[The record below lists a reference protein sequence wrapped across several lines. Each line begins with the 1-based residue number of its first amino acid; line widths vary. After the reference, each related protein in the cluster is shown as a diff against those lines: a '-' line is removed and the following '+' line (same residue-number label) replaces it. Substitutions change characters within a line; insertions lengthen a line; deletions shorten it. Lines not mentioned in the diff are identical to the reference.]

1 VKIAVR
7 IRGLGLRY
15 VRLLLAGS
23 DTVVCAV
30 SSAFWLMLCCGTDSA
45 LSIKSSAAGEQGG
58 RRASGHGMSS
68 TLVETVSINY
78 EDFSDSFLTCGTCLC
93 VYDGV
98 ERAPKLLACSH
109 TVCQSCL
116 EHIIDAQ
123 VRGAAGGG
131 GGGGA
136 AVVGSFRCPICRET
150 ITVPRGGVAAFPPSF
165 IVNQV
170 GLFAQAPKI
179 LLNVSFVKSGY
190 YYQFSVL
197 SNWRRFLA
205 ELRPVLVRYLW
216 NRPHAVVSSFTYLT
230 NPYSG
235 GY

>member
-1 VKIAVR
+1 LYCIIWSVCVAADSP
-7 IRGLGLRY
+7 LSLRSD
-15 VRLLLAGS
+15 AGGGGR
-23 DTVVCAV
+23 CA
-30 SSAFWLMLCCGTDSA
+30 SSSGTD
-45 LSIKSSAAGEQGG
+45 
-58 RRASGHGMSS
+58 RMSS

-123 VRGAAGGG
+123 LRGAAGGTGAG
-131 GGGGA
+131 GTGG

-170 GLFAQAPKI
+170 SRHWP
-179 LLNVSFVKSGY
+179 LL
-190 YYQFSVL
+190 
-197 SNWRRFLA
+197 
-205 ELRPVLVRYLW
+205 
-216 NRPHAVVSSFTYLT
+216 HC
-230 NPYSG
+230 
-235 GY
+235 

>member
-1 VKIAVR
+1 
-7 IRGLGLRY
+7 
-15 VRLLLAGS
+15 
-23 DTVVCAV
+23 
-30 SSAFWLMLCCGTDSA
+30 
-45 LSIKSSAAGEQGG
+45 
-58 RRASGHGMSS
+58 MSS

-131 GGGGA
+131 GGG

-170 GLFAQAPKI
+170 GYFQTCSTWYLPPSACCQENFFILKACLFFDFFDLI
-179 LLNVSFVKSGY
+179 SD
-190 YYQFSVL
+190 
-197 SNWRRFLA
+197 
-205 ELRPVLVRYLW
+205 
-216 NRPHAVVSSFTYLT
+216 
-230 NPYSG
+230 
-235 GY
+235 

>member
-1 VKIAVR
+1 M
-7 IRGLGLRY
+7 
-15 VRLLLAGS
+15 
-23 DTVVCAV
+23 VVA
-30 SSAFWLMLCCGTDSA
+30 CGGVDST
-45 LSIKSSAAGEQGG
+45 LSIKSSSVDSGSGG
-58 RRASGHGMSS
+58 RPGGQRMSS

-98 ERAPKLLACSH
+98 ERTPKLLACSH

-123 VRGAAGGG
+123 VRGAGGTGGG
-131 GGGGA
+131 G

-170 GLFAQAPKI
+170 
-179 LLNVSFVKSGY
+179 
-190 YYQFSVL
+190 
-197 SNWRRFLA
+197 
-205 ELRPVLVRYLW
+205 RYLP
-216 NRPHAVVSSFTYLT
+216 RLYSHICSSIKVI
-230 NPYSG
+230 
-235 GY
+235 

>member
-1 VKIAVR
+1 
-7 IRGLGLRY
+7 
-15 VRLLLAGS
+15 
-23 DTVVCAV
+23 
-30 SSAFWLMLCCGTDSA
+30 MLCCADSP
-45 LSIKSSAAGEQGG
+45 LSLRSSSAADGSSSSRHSGE
-58 RRASGHGMSS
+58 RMSS

-116 EHIIDAQ
+116 EHIIEAQ
-123 VRGAAGGG
+123 LRGAAGA

-136 AVVGSFRCPICRET
+136 AGAVVGSFRCPICRET

-170 GLFAQAPKI
+170 NCFYSHICSGDMFLPRDASAERG
-179 LLNVSFVKSGY
+179 NATVSRP
-190 YYQFSVL
+190 SV
-197 SNWRRFLA
+197 
-205 ELRPVLVRYLW
+205 RPSVCL
-216 NRPHAVVSSFTYLT
+216 
-230 NPYSG
+230 
-235 GY
+235 

>member
-1 VKIAVR
+1 LRRAVKA
-7 IRGLGLRY
+7 
-15 VRLLLAGS
+15 S
-23 DTVVCAV
+23 DQSYTGVIV
-30 SSAFWLMLCCGTDSA
+30 SGADSP
-45 LSIKSSAAGEQGG
+45 LSIGSSSAAAADGS
-58 RRASGHGMSS
+58 RAGSRMTS

-123 VRGAAGGG
+123 VRGATGAGGSSG
-131 GGGGA
+131 

-170 GLFAQAPKI
+170 TPYTC
-179 LLNVSFVKSGY
+179 LLYPFVCSDII
-190 YYQFSVL
+190 SVNN
-197 SNWRRFLA
+197 SSVISS
-205 ELRPVLVRYLW
+205 EIY
-216 NRPHAVVSSFTYLT
+216 AV
-230 NPYSG
+230 
-235 GY
+235 

>member
-1 VKIAVR
+1 
-7 IRGLGLRY
+7 
-15 VRLLLAGS
+15 
-23 DTVVCAV
+23 VVDA
-30 SSAFWLMLCCGTDSA
+30 DSA
-45 LSIKSSAAGEQGG
+45 LSIKSSAAVGG
-58 RRASGHGMSS
+58 RRASGDGMSS

-123 VRGAAGGG
+123 VRGAAGGP
-131 GGGGA
+131 GGA

-170 GLFAQAPKI
+170 QCIAVSPRCTDSIVRLH
-179 LLNVSFVKSGY
+179 LLHANATDVACSVVCVSVCVG
-190 YYQFSVL
+190 
-197 SNWRRFLA
+197 W
-205 ELRPVLVRYLW
+205 
-216 NRPHAVVSSFTYLT
+216 
-230 NPYSG
+230 
-235 GY
+235 